1 MKQITREYLQ
11 TLSLKQLS
19 LVDVKTVEDEQLLQE
34 VIDSKT
40 VDVVPVVR
48 FNNKLVP
55 DIKSPEMEK
64 EWQEKID
71 TFYNGEKTLDVQIEE
86 AQEELA
92 NLVEFIPSVDE
103 GIAEE
108 TLTEEEEIETTPTV
122 AVLNVEVHE
131 QQKKDTKIKKTK

>member
-1 MKQITREYLQ
+1 MQKITREYLE
-11 TLSLKQLS
+11 TLTLKQLR
-19 LVDVKTVEDEQLLQE
+19 LVDVKTVEDEQILQE

-92 NLVEFIPSVDE
+92 NLTEFIPEVDDE
-103 GIAEE
+103 KLKA
-108 TLTEEEEIETTPTV
+108 PTV
-122 AVLNVEVHE
+122 EVLNIEVHE
-131 QQKKDTKIKKTK
+131 QPKKDTKIKTKK